1 MPKTFYTERDIE
13 NLKARGVTSLV
24 LSDDVVITDQA
35 RERAMKLGF
44 DLVREQDQPM
54 AAPVRPYIASQ
65 PSPAARTSQPKGAG
79 ADSAELEKRVVQAVQ
94 ARLGSSVD
102 AKLLETIVKRVLKSV
117 GRGR

>member
-13 NLKARGVTSLV
+13 DLKTRGVTSLV

-44 DLVREQDQPM
+44 ELMREHDQPM

-65 PSPAARTSQPKGAG
+65 PSPAASPPRPAAPSGA
-79 ADSAELEKRVVQAVQ
+79 ATELEKRVVQAVQ

-102 AKLLETIVKRVLKSV
+102 AKLLETIVKRVLNTV
-117 GRGR
+117 GRG